1 MQVKPEYQNEL
12 MDQLDLVML
21 GGYWGCGR
29 DGGKLSHFLLGVS
42 DRGVNQPSRR
52 FTVPDEDLYF
62 LLGACS
68 CLLWV
73 L

>member
-1 MQVKPEYQNEL
+1 MVQVKPEYQNEL

-42 DRGVNQPSRR
+42 DRGVIEPSRR
-52 FTVPDEDLYF
+52 FTVP
-62 LLGACS
+62 
-68 CLLWV
+68 
-73 L
+73 